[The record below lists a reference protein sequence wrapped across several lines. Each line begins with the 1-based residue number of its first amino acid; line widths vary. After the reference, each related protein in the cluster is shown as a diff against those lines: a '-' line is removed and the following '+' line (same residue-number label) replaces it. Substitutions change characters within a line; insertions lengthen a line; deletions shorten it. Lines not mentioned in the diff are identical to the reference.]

1 MATITNIQS
10 SLGTSLKSLIK
21 GFVLTKL
28 TEDKSPRTVEFYQ
41 ENLKR
46 FLWYTEKEKWT
57 DDVRHITEW
66 HIRDFLNYVATETNR
81 WGLKGNGSE
90 TSQRKPSY
98 ATVHHY
104 FVVLSCFFNWVVG
117 EGFLPQSPMVKIKVS
132 KPIPKVIKPYTV
144 EEIKKM
150 LAVCAH
156 DYEHNVAWVQIDEPK
171 FKFSIT
177 EDLPITSD
185 MAYFRFH
192 GRNAEM

>member
-66 HIRDFLNYVATETNR
+66 HIRDFSTT
-81 WGLKGNGSE
+81 
-90 TSQRKPSY
+90 
-98 ATVHHY
+98 
-104 FVVLSCFFNWVVG
+104 
-117 EGFLPQSPMVKIKVS
+117 
-132 KPIPKVIKPYTV
+132 
-144 EEIKKM
+144 
-150 LAVCAH
+150 
-156 DYEHNVAWVQIDEPK
+156 
-171 FKFSIT
+171 
-177 EDLPITSD
+177 
-185 MAYFRFH
+185 
-192 GRNAEM
+192 